1 MGKMSNTGRVAV
13 LYGEHQDYVIE
24 ELEVPQPGPGE
35 VLIRVKLCGIC
46 GTDVHDWVG
55 GPAAAW
61 VQYPVVYGHEIV
73 GTIEALGEGF
83 DTDCLGRKVEVGDQ
97 VVPGIAYPCGSCY
110 FCTVV
115 REPSKCVNSQAYSA
129 ILGVRG
135 FTAGF
140 GEYLY
145 MNIPGSTVF
154 KVNAPPEVAVLLEPA
169 SIAVKA
175 VDRAH
180 MLVGSTA
187 VIQGAGAIGLMTMLF
202 AKEAGATKTIVVDSR
217 PKRLALARELG
228 ADYGVDMNEFHTA
241 AERVKRVKELTPGG
255 YGADT
260 VFECAGVPAALPEG
274 MDYLRPGGT
283 YVEMGHFLD
292 NGTVEI
298 NPCTHLCSKSITL
311 VTVWAGELTNF
322 VRAIPV
328 LESGKYAFEKLL
340 THQIPLDR
348 INEVFKA
355 LEAGEPIDGRE
366 TMKVALAL

>member
-1 MGKMSNTGRVAV
+1 MNKTGRVAV

-24 ELEVPQPGPGE
+24 ELEIPEPGPGE
-35 VLIRVKLCGIC
+35 ALIRIKLSGIC

-83 DTDCLGRKVEVGDQ
+83 DVDCLGRKIEVGDQ
-97 VVPGIAYPCGSCY
+97 VVPGIAIHCGTCY
-110 FCTVV
+110 FCTVAK
-115 REPSKCVNSQAYSA
+115 EPSKCLNTQAYSA
-129 ILGVRG
+129 ILGVKG
-135 FTAGF
+135 FTGGF
-140 GEYLY
+140 ADYLY

-154 KVNAPPEVAVLLEPA
+154 KVDAPPEVAVLLEPA

-175 VDRAH
+175 VDRAG

-187 VIQGAGAIGLMTMLF
+187 VIQGAGGIGLMTMLF
-202 AKEAGATKTIVVDSR
+202 AKETGASKTIVVDSR
-217 PKRLALARELG
+217 TGRLELAKELG
-228 ADYGVDMNEFHTA
+228 ADHVIDMNEFSEA
-241 AERVKRVKELTPGG
+241 ADRVKRVQELTPGG
-255 YGADT
+255 HGADT
-260 VFECAGVPAALPEG
+260 VYECAGVPAALPEG
-274 MDYLRPGGT
+274 LDYVRPGGT

-298 NPCTHLCSKSITL
+298 NPCTHLCGKSVTL

-322 VRAIPV
+322 ARAIPV
-328 LESGKYAFEKLL
+328 LESGKYAFERLVS
-340 THQIPLDR
+340 HQVPLER

-355 LEAGEPIDGRE
+355 LAAGQPIDDRE
-366 TMKVALAL
+366 TMKVVFAL